1 MPGKESQVPEEQRL
15 GRYRPMGVQ
24 EQPVKEEE
32 VSGAQG
38 SVPWAL

>member
-38 SVPWAL
+38 SVLWAL